1 MAKITVYHFRGFS
14 ITTNQFHV
22 PPSMATIE
30 FISKH
35 NYDALKETAIEIDES
50 KLDGNGLYF
59 PPKQEGKY

>member
-1 MAKITVYHFRGFS
+1 
-14 ITTNQFHV
+14 
-22 PPSMATIE
+22 MATIE